1 MGQEKISTRKWKYK
15 HLSEGERFKIEAYL
29 REGFKC
35 RKIAKRLGK
44 SPSTISREIK
54 KGMVQQLDCHLAEKS
69 VYMADHGQRAYD
81 EKQSHKGRPI
91 KIKADKELIRHI
103 EKKIKEDRYSP
114 AAVMGEIIQKGL
126 MFKTKPCTK
135 TVYNY
140 IHAGVFCHIGDA
152 NLVCGGKRKQKYRKV
167 GKTRRKV
174 ALKSIEDRPRE
185 VDKRT
190 EYGHWEIDLVK
201 SIISA
206 RACLFTLTERLT
218 RQEIILKL
226 DSCTAEEVDRAL
238 TFLEMKLGKYFS
250 GIFKTITADNGS
262 EFLNWEMLE
271 ESKLKPGTKRTTMYY
286 AHPYSSYE
294 RGTNENGNRIIRRFI
309 PKGTDIGKVTVET
322 IRKIQNWMN
331 NYPRGIFNYQT
342 ANDMIMQKV
351 TKNTWDI
358 LALVQ

>member
-1 MGQEKISTRKWKYK
+1 MGQDKISTRNKKYK
-15 HLSEGERFKIEAYL
+15 HLSEGERHKIEAYL

-35 RKIAKRLGK
+35 RQIAKRLGK

-54 KGMVQQLDCHLAEKS
+54 KGNVLQKDTNWAEKS
-69 VYMADHGQRAYD
+69 VYMADHGQRTY
-81 EKQSHKGRPI
+81 EENQSHKGRPLMI
-91 KIKADKELIRHI
+91 LIDKELIEHI
-103 EKKIKEDRYSP
+103 EKKIKEDHYSP
-114 AAVMGEIIQKGL
+114 AAVTGEIIQKGL
-126 MFKTKPCTK
+126 MFKINPCAK

-140 IHAGVFCHIGDA
+140 IHAGVFCRIGEAD
-152 NLVCGGKRKQKYRKV
+152 LVHGGRRKQKYRKV
-167 GKTRRKV
+167 GKTRRKA

-185 VDKRT
+185 ADERT

-206 RACLFTLTERLT
+206 KACLFTLTERLT

-226 DSCTAEEVDRAL
+226 DYCTAEEVDRAL

-250 GIFKTITADNGS
+250 GIFKTLTADNGS

-309 PKGTDIGKVTVET
+309 PKGTDIGKITAET
-322 IRKIQNWMN
+322 IRKVQNWMN

-342 ANDMIMQKV
+342 ANDMIRQKV
-351 TKNTWDI
+351 TKNTWEI